1 MPISRKFIAGC
12 LIGVTGLAVAQA
24 PVSDLNTG
32 SIEQRVSEL
41 ERLVNSRT
49 SAQHRI
55 QAQLDTMQ
63 DEVNE
68 LRGTLEVHN
77 YKLEQILQRQ
87 RELYLEIDNRIEAVT
102 AAGIVSQ
109 QTPPPTTPSDTSND
123 QSYVLAAGE
132 DEAYDKAID
141 LILKERKY
149 EEAIPE
155 FQGFL
160 ANFPDS
166 RYASNAHYWLGQLLF
181 NKQEWEQAKGHFD
194 RVVARYVDSTKR
206 PDALLKLGEIAQKQN
221 NLARAKQLFDQ
232 VISEY
237 PDSSARKLADN
248 RLRAL
253 N

>member
-1 MPISRKFIAGC
+1 MTIYSKV
-12 LIGVTGLAVAQA
+12 LIGCFLGATSVAFAQA

-32 SIEQRVSEL
+32 SLEQRVSEL

-55 QAQLDTMQ
+55 QGQLDTIQ
-63 DEVNE
+63 EEVNE

-77 YKLEQILQRQ
+77 FKLEQILQRQ
-87 RELYLEIDNRIEAVT
+87 RELYLEIDNRIQAVT
-102 AAGIVSQ
+102 ASGVA
-109 QTPPPTTPSDTSND
+109 TPEPVAPAASGEQN
-123 QSYVLAAGE
+123 YVLAAGE

-141 LILKERKY
+141 LILKERRY
-149 EEAIPE
+149 DEAIPAFE
-155 FQGFL
+155 AFL
-160 ANFPDS
+160 GNFPNS
-166 RYASNAHYWLGQLLF
+166 NYAANAHYWLGQLLF
-181 NKQEWEQAKGHFD
+181 NKQELAQSKSHFD
-194 RVVARYVDSTKR
+194 RVVGQYVDSNKR

-221 NLARAKQLFDQ
+221 NLARAKQLFEQ

-237 PDSSARKLADN
+237 PESSARKLADN

>member
-1 MPISRKFIAGC
+1 MTIYSKILIGC
-12 LIGVTGLAVAQA
+12 LVSAAGFAVAQA

-32 SIEQRVSEL
+32 SLEQRVSEL

-55 QAQLDTMQ
+55 QGQLDGIQ

-77 YKLEQILQRQ
+77 FKLEQILQRQ
-87 RELYLEIDNRIEAVT
+87 RELYLEIDNRIQAVT
-102 AAGIVSQ
+102 SSNATA
-109 QTPPPTTPSDTSND
+109 QTPQTTTPSDN
-123 QSYVLAAGE
+123 QNYVLSEGE
-132 DEAYDKAID
+132 DAAYDNAID
-141 LILKERKY
+141 LILKERRY
-149 EEAIPE
+149 DEAVPAFE
-155 FQGFL
+155 SFL
-160 ANFPDS
+160 TNFPNS
-166 RYASNAHYWLGQLLF
+166 SYAANAHYWLGQLLF
-181 NKQEWEQAKGHFD
+181 NKQEWAQSKGHFE
-194 RVVARYVDSTKR
+194 RVVNQYVDSNKR

-237 PDSSARKLADN
+237 PESSARKLADN